1 MTSTK
6 TNKKVLDIGQ
16 KLWVLLRLILLVG
29 MAFLILKPFFV
40 KIIMAFMLPDDL
52 LDASVNLIPKHFSLY
67 YWQSAIEGMNLTKT
81 ALNSLLLGVL
91 VALTQLVVSA
101 LVGYGLARFRF
112 RGHKLL
118 FAFVII
124 IMLVPSSTYS
134 IAQYLQFR
142 YPFGL
147 NLNMIDTV
155 LPLFFMSL
163 GGIGF
168 KQGLYIYLFA
178 TFFRGLPKNLE
189 DAAYVDGAGSF
200 RTFCSIILP
209 NSRAVIIT
217 VLIFSFSWQWTDV
230 NYAQLYF
237 NNLKVIPTA
246 ITSIFIR
253 VGMADDPTGTAIARN
268 AACILLILP
277 LILLYLFGQKYL
289 TQSISRTG
297 MAN

>member
-1 MTSTK
+1 
-6 TNKKVLDIGQ
+6 
-16 KLWVLLRLILLVG
+16 
-29 MAFLILKPFFV
+29 
-40 KIIMAFMLPDDL
+40 MLPDDL

-81 ALNSLLLGVL
+81 VLNSLLLGIL

-112 RGHKLL
+112 KGHKLL